1 MGGGNKEVQGVGRM
15 RLKQKEKVRWKEE
28 ARREGKVRRS
38 YSGVLDFS
46 HCKGIHTSNSS
57 GSDSDLNFVIV
68 AIIRVRDNQ

>member
-46 HCKGIHTSNSS
+46 HCKGIHTMDKS
-57 GSDSDLNFVIV
+57 GSDYDYKFC
-68 AIIRVRDNQ
+68 D